1 MESPCTCGFDL
12 GVEKLSEQ
20 DIYDSQ
26 EFLKKYNIIDETIL
40 FLGPLNSTERC
51 TMKEKIDKIK
61 DTIRDFYHFQDYKNI
76 IVIPNQV
83 QIQQKPRHFESEE
96 SVGLKLILDK
106 KLEDDLHLALVK
118 LVNHFG
124 WSEAFIFSGFQS
136 DLCLKKILED
146 AKKLRGGNQYADLNI
161 HEKEIMEILQIDE
174 ISDEEL
180 DLCISFHLGKNETK
194 SESWLYKKVL
204 KLFIVF
210 YSFDG
215 I

>member
-1 MESPCTCGFDL
+1 M
-12 GVEKLSEQ
+12 KLKTQ
-20 DIYDSQ
+20 R
-26 EFLKKYNIIDETIL
+26 F
-40 FLGPLNSTERC
+40 
-51 TMKEKIDKIK
+51 
-61 DTIRDFYHFQDYKNI
+61 FY
-76 IVIPNQV
+76 
-83 QIQQKPRHFESEE
+83 FESKE

-204 KLFIVF
+204 KLLIEF
-210 YSFDG
+210 YTFDG